1 MTSKISPIAYKISDA
16 ARVLGVGRSSL
27 FKLLKEGK
35 LRRVRIGTLVL
46 IPRESLEALI
56 READDA

>member
-1 MTSKISPIAYKISDA
+1 MNTEITPISYRITDA
-16 ARVLGVGRSSL
+16 ARVLGIGRSSI

-46 IPRESLEALI
+46 IPRDSLEALLG
-56 READDA
+56 EADDA